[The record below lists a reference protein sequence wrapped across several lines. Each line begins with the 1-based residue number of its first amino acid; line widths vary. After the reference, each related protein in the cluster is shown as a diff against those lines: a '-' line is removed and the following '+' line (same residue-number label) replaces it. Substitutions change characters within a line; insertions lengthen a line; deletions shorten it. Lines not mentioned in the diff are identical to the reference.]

1 MVLISKHTLIHKYS
15 ITKGVFMN
23 KFLYLIFGV
32 LALTSVSTC
41 YASQR
46 QPNPVQQ
53 CSVHEPYGVPT
64 SNKQLTLIC
73 RQAYLVGYDASSKI
87 PQYVAW
93 TLTPD
98 AAIGCIARS
107 NAFVADASV
116 PNGPTPQDY
125 AATGYDKGHM
135 APDGDQSW
143 DQQVEFESFLMTNMT
158 PQAPS
163 LNRGIWK
170 LLETSFRGWVVQL
183 NRPFTAISGAVYS
196 STDKTIGHGVV
207 VPHAFYKIVID
218 QQTGQ
223 VAAWYFPHTAP
234 YPNLGN
240 DLTKFRTSIA
250 AIEKESGVA
259 ITLPKN
265 AVELPVGKEWPV
277 DFGKL
282 TNAKRAKC
290 GANADAD

>member
-15 ITKGVFMN
+15 ITNGVFMN
-23 KFLYLIFGV
+23 KFLSFIFV
-32 LALTSVSTC
+32 ILALNSVSTSN
-41 YASQR
+41 AAQR
-46 QPNPVQQ
+46 SPNPIQS
-53 CSVHEPYGVPT
+53 CNIHAPYGLPT
-64 SNKQLTLIC
+64 SSRQLTLIC
-73 RQAYLVGYDASSKI
+73 RQAYLSGYDSSSKI
-87 PQYVAW
+87 PEYVAW
-93 TLTPD
+93 TLTPE
-98 AAIGCIARS
+98 AALGCIART
-107 NAFVADASV
+107 NAFAADASIS
-116 PNGPTPQDY
+116 NGPTPQDY
-125 AATGYDKGHM
+125 AGTGYDKGHM

-143 DQQVEFESFLMTNMT
+143 DQQVEIESFLMTNMV

-170 LLETSFRGWVVQL
+170 LLETSYRGWVVQL

-196 STDKTIGHGVV
+196 TTDKTIGRGVI
-207 VPHAFYKIVID
+207 VPHAFFKIVVD

-240 DLTKFRTSIA
+240 DLTKFRASIA
-250 AIEKESGVA
+250 AIEKESGVV
-259 ITLPKN
+259 IPLPKN
-265 AVELPVGKEWPV
+265 AVELPIGKEWAV

-290 GANADAD
+290 GTNADPE